1 MCNSKTQQGHL
12 EGLFMSKSHTGRYVK
27 VNSSG
32 QVELRLTSGGSPL
45 CYFAFDAVFA
55 ILMGDLVQV
64 NRKDGSTVFYKL
76 SSDGYGVSG
85 PYMSI

>member
-1 MCNSKTQQGHL
+1 
-12 EGLFMSKSHTGRYVK
+12 MSKVYTGRYVK

-32 QVELRLTSGGSPL
+32 QVELRLTAGGSPL
-45 CYFAFDAVFA
+45 AYFGHDAVFA
-55 ILMGDLVQV
+55 ILSGDIIQV

-76 SSDGYGVSG
+76 GESGNTVSG